1 MSTTFT
7 LFPRLTR
14 PKFQPIIRAQHT
26 HTMKKPQ
33 IYLDHASTTPLDPK
47 VLKAI
52 LPYFSEKY
60 GNPESLHEK
69 GKEALIA
76 VDDARETIA
85 KFLNC
90 RSREVIFCGTATEAN
105 NLAIFGTARANK
117 DKGNHLITTKIEH
130 SSVTEPFKQ
139 LEKEGFK
146 VTYLDVDNEGFVN
159 PEDVA
164 RALTPKTTL
173 VSIMYANN
181 EIGTIE
187 PIKKIGRILAQ
198 HKAYFHT
205 DACQAVGVES
215 LDTKALNLDMMTING
230 SKIYGP
236 KGIAVLYIKRD
247 TKIEPL
253 IHGGMHEFNMRAGT
267 HNTPAIVGFAKAFD
281 LIQKNKKN
289 AHITKLR
296 DKLIEGL
303 LSKIPRS
310 HINGPKGKTISHRLP
325 NNINITIKS
334 INAQEAVLHLD
345 DAGIFVST
353 GSACKMGT
361 PSPSNTLKALG
372 LPRPQTLST
381 LRITLG
387 KTTTEK
393 EIDYVIRT
401 LPKIIENLR
410 NT

>member
-1 MSTTFT
+1 MSIISPP
-7 LFPRLTR
+7 FPRLT
-14 PKFQPIIRAQHT
+14 PLKFQPIIRAQHT

-76 VDDARETIA
+76 VDNARETIA

-130 SSVTEPFKQ
+130 PSITEPFKQ

-146 VTYLDVDNEGFVN
+146 VTYLGVDNEGFVN

-187 PIKKIGRILAQ
+187 PIKKIGRILQ
-198 HKAYFHT
+198 NHKAYFHT

-215 LDTKALNLDMMTING
+215 LDTRALNLDMMTLNSG
-230 SKIYGP
+230 KIYGP
-236 KGIAVLYIKRD
+236 KGVAALYIKRG
-247 TKIEPL
+247 TKITPL

-267 HNTPAIVGFAKAFD
+267 HNTPAIVGFAKAFE
-281 LIQKNKKN
+281 LIHKNKKN
-289 AHITKLR
+289 THITTLR

-303 LSKIPRS
+303 LKKIPRS

-325 NNINITIKS
+325 NNINITIKG

-361 PSPSNTLKALG
+361 PSPSDTLKALG
-372 LPRPQTLST
+372 LPRPQILST

-387 KTTTEK
+387 KTTTEE

-401 LPKIIENLR
+401 LPKIIEKLR